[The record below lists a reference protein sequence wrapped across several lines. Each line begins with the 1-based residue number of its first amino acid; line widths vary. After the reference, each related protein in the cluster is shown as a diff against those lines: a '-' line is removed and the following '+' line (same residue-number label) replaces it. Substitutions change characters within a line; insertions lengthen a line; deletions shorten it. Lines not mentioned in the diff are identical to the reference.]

1 MEQAKEKSEYKIT
14 KYPLLFVHGMGLRDY
29 RHINS
34 WGRIPK
40 TLRENGFTVFHGM
53 QDGNG
58 SVEDNAAVLKE
69 SVLSVLAQTGCEKV
83 NIIAHSKGG
92 LDSRYMITHLGLA
105 DKVASLT
112 TVATPHHGSQT
123 VDRLLRFP
131 APLVKFGCA
140 ITDLFMRLLG
150 DKKPR
155 TYAVI
160 RHFKTDVMKEF
171 NAKTPDA
178 PQVYYRSYA
187 FTMQHWYSDIL
198 LWLPH
203 LVVRHIEGENDGLLP
218 PKAVKWGEF
227 MGVYRGSGRKGV
239 SHYDEVDLHRR
250 RLSIQTGSQTADI
263 LQFYLDLAKSLAD
276 QGF

>member
-1 MEQAKEKSEYKIT
+1 MEQAKEKSECKIT

-29 RHINS
+29 RRINS

-58 SVEDNAAVLKE
+58 SIEDNAAVLKE

-92 LDSRYMITHLGLA
+92 LDSRYMITHL
-105 DKVASLT
+105 DMSDRVASLT
-112 TVATPHHGSQT
+112 TVATPHHGSRT

-160 RHFKTDVMKEF
+160 RHFKTSVMKDF
-171 NAKTPDA
+171 NAKTSDA

-203 LVVRHIEGENDGLLP
+203 LIVRHIEGENDGLLP

>member
-1 MEQAKEKSEYKIT
+1 MEQIKEKTDYKIT
-14 KYPLLFVHGMGLRDY
+14 KYPLFFVHGMGLRDY

-40 TLRENGFTVFHGM
+40 TLREKGYTVFHGM

-58 SVEDNAAVLKE
+58 SIEDNAAVLKE
-69 SVLSVLAQTGCEKV
+69 SILSAIGETGCEKV

-92 LDSRYMITHLGLA
+92 LDSRYMITHLDMA
-105 DKVASLT
+105 DRVASLT
-112 TVATPHHGSQT
+112 TVATPHHGSRT

-140 ITDLFMRLLG
+140 VTDLFMRLLG

-160 RHFKTDVMKEF
+160 QHFKTAVMKDF

-187 FTMQHWYSDIL
+187 FIMKRWSSDVL

-203 LVVRHIEGENDGLLP
+203 LVVGRIEGENDGLLP
-218 PKAVKWGEF
+218 PDAVKWGDY
-227 MGVYRGSGRKGV
+227 MGSYTGNSRRGV
-239 SHYDEVDLHRR
+239 SHFDEVDLRR
-250 RLSIQTGSQTADI
+250 RKLSSKPGSGISDI
-263 LQFYLDLAKSLAD
+263 PQFYLDLAESLAD